1 MLRRHLWM
9 APYQCLKCESTSR
22 RLQSGDVIVK
32 LQTSRRFISSSSA
45 IRLLSTSV
53 YAISRLEAGTKIPL
67 PSAHEAFSDYKWVLS
82 WMMGRLQWARSLQR
96 VVRLQAAAGEQ
107 STVNQKTWRLRCGL
121 SSCHRP
127 ALVIQDVGWSCL
139 QKLQQFYKWGHKN
152 LDIFISLFRLILC
165 NWTSSRQWL
174 Q

>member
-1 MLRRHLWM
+1 MLQRHLWM

-22 RLQSGDVIVK
+22 RLQSGEVIVK

-82 WMMGRLQWARSLQR
+82 WMMSRLQWCWSLP
-96 VVRLQAAAGEQ
+96 GEQ
-107 STVNQKTWRLRCGL
+107 WTVNQKTWRLRCGL

>member
-1 MLRRHLWM
+1 MLHRHLWM

-82 WMMGRLQWARSLQR
+82 WMMSRLQWCWSLP
-96 VVRLQAAAGEQ
+96 GEQ
-107 STVNQKTWRLRCGL
+107 WTVNQKTWRLRCGL